1 MGSICSPCSPRSPKN
16 AVTPGTVA
24 RIVLTMWVVRALLVS
39 MSLLVVT
46 IVTLAEASLLT
57 VSRAGRTYVDADNL
71 ATHLKAKMEATPERV
86 YLRTKTHV
94 VTLTRDW
101 ARVEIDGMPVVL
113 EAPVLVEGRRWL
125 VPEAFVRQV
134 IPILEGKAALPTARM
149 ASAPSPKLPSA
160 PLAPPGTGSAPVVGQ
175 SGVASTGQTVPPVS
189 APLQPVPVAPSRS
202 VPATAPTV
210 RSPAPAATL
219 PPGQSVG
226 TVPPV
231 SAPLQPVPV
240 APFPSQP
247 AAAPV
252 VRAPGAAPTQSSG
265 PSAVTGAP
273 SSRTYPPAPG
283 STAEL
288 AAVPSAPPA
297 PAVVMPPLVE
307 APVARPGPAPSPTLN
322 AVAPRFGPPATSPLS
337 GAEGLARVQ
346 ARATAIVLSDVRLRS
361 YPTFTR
367 VVLETSAAVRHR
379 VESTT
384 PKEMRI
390 RLDSV
395 STSPRIDE
403 IHDGLLAEV
412 RLDPAGEDA
421 IVRVKFTATAAE
433 PKVSTLSDPP
443 RLLLDFPRPSESG
456 ARTGPVAV
464 TPLRTIVLDAGHG
477 GHDPGAHGP
486 TALQEK
492 ELVLD
497 VTRRVAKLVEA
508 SLPGLKVLLS
518 RKGDYFVPLRERTS
532 FANRERA
539 DLFVSIHANAHR
551 EAASEGVETYFLSS
565 EATDNA
571 ARQVAAAE
579 NSVVQLEKPVFKGS
593 RADAVKA
600 ILWDLAQSEFQ
611 QESSRLAE
619 VVQDSMTESLRIPNR
634 GVKQAGFYVLG
645 GAAMPAV
652 LIEIGFVTNP
662 KEERRLKDTKYRD
675 EIARAIAAGIGDYK
689 RELDQRAARAA
700 AR

>member
-1 MGSICSPCSPRSPKN
+1 
-16 AVTPGTVA
+16 
-24 RIVLTMWVVRALLVS
+24 MWVVRALLVS

-46 IVTLAEASLLT
+46 LAEASLPT
-57 VSRAGRTYVDADNL
+57 VSRAGRTYVDAGHL
-71 ATHLKAKMEATPERV
+71 ATHLKAKMESTPDRI

-101 ARVEIDGMPVVL
+101 ARVEIDGKPVVL
-113 EAPVLVEGRRWL
+113 EAPVRVEGRQWL

-134 IPILEGKAALPTARM
+134 IPILEGKAALPTTRM
-149 ASAPSPKLPSA
+149 AA
-160 PLAPPGTGSAPVVGQ
+160 TGSAPLVGQ
-175 SGVASTGQTVPPVS
+175 SGVAGTGQATSPSPVGAPAAPSPSVPATAPAVRSPSVPATAPAVPAPSVS
-189 APLQPVPVAPSRS
+189 APAPAAPSRS

-210 RSPAPAATL
+210 RSPAPAAT
-219 PPGQSVG
+219 PAPGQSA
-226 TVPPV
+226 TSVPPV

-240 APFPSQP
+240 APFPSQS

-252 VRAPGAAPTQSSG
+252 VRAPGPTPTQSSA
-265 PSAVTGAP
+265 PSAVAATP
-273 SSRTYPPAPG
+273 SSKAYPPAPG
-283 STAEL
+283 STSAL
-288 AAVPSAPPA
+288 AAVPSAPPP
-297 PAVVMPPLVE
+297 PAAVMPPLVE
-307 APVARPGPAPSPTLN
+307 APVARPGPAPSPTLT
-322 AVAPRFGPPATSPLS
+322 AVAPRFAPPATSPLP

-346 ARATAIVLSDVRLRS
+346 AKATAIALSDVRLRS

-384 PKEMRI
+384 GREMRI

-395 STSPRIDE
+395 TANPRIDE

-421 IVRVKFTATAAE
+421 VVRVKFTTTAVE

-443 RLLLDFPRPSESG
+443 RLLLDFPRPSEPG

-486 TALQEK
+486 TGLQEK

-497 VTRRVAKLVEA
+497 VTRRVAKLVET

-518 RKGDYFVPLRERTS
+518 RKGDNFVPLRERTS

-551 EAASEGVETYFLSS
+551 ESASEGVETYFLSS

-579 NSVVQLEKPVFKGS
+579 NSVVQLEKPAFKGS

-619 VVQDSMTESLRIPNR
+619 VVQDSMTDSLRIPNR

-662 KEERRLKDTKYRD
+662 REERRLKDTKYRD
-675 EIARAIAAGIGDYK
+675 EIARAIVAAIGDYK